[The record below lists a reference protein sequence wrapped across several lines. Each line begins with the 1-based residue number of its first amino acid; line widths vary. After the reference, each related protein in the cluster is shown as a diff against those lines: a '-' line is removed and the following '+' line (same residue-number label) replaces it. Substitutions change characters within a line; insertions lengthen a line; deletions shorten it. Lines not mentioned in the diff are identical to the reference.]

1 MPRLIL
7 ASTSPYRRA
16 LLERLGLPFAVR
28 APRVEEAPLS
38 GEAPHQ
44 TARRLAESKARAV
57 AQEFPQGLV
66 IGSDQVAELD
76 GTPINKPITHAKAL
90 AQLQAMRGREVV
102 FHSALAVLDAATGV
116 LQVDSVPTR
125 VVFRELPDADLD
137 RYLRLEQPYD
147 CAGSAKVE
155 GLGIVLLDR
164 VDSSDPTALIGLPLI
179 RLTEMLRAA
188 GLDPLAA
195 TT

>member
-28 APRVEEAPLS
+28 APQIEEAPQS
-38 GEAPHQ
+38 GEAPDQ

-57 AQEFPQGLV
+57 AQEFPLGLV

-102 FHSALAVLDAATGV
+102 FHSALAVLDAATGW

-155 GLGIVLLDR
+155 GLGIALLAR
-164 VDSSDPTALIGLPLI
+164 VDSTDPTALIGLPLI
-179 RLTEMLRAA
+179 RLTEMLRTA